1 MFFTARLGRVQLLPW
16 RTAPD
21 SKIARLLNTRCPHHA
36 HAVRARGDARR
47 PRSARSARA
56 RRCGGYSASYQ
67 RASWTRSAR
76 VRAATRDARMRRRQ
90 FARAP
95 TNPSRDLGRLTVSPP
110 FPLPRPGDAPAR
122 GGIDA
127 NACTAWITIG
137 RKVRLENHACG
148 APGRHRGRQI
158 FLFFAKK
165 KRVFESFARR
175 GGRGAPSRLF
185 VRHRTRA
192 RRAHESS
199 RERTPAHHA
208 HTANERT
215 GTRVVHPRGPRADG
229 GRRGPGGVRGVGP
242 AGGDGWRARERRGGG
257 RVERR
262 RRDAVGRRRWTHRC

>member
-1 MFFTARLGRVQLLPW
+1 MFFS
-16 RTAPD
+16 APLT
-21 SKIARLLNTRCPHHA
+21 KLRAPEKGARLLNALCKQHA
-36 HAVRARGDARR
+36 HKSSARGDARLTAKR
-47 PRSARSARA
+47 AIGSGSA
-56 RRCGGYSASYQ
+56 RCGGYSASYQ

-165 KRVFESFARR
+165 KRVFESFARQ
-175 GGRGAPSRLF
+175 GGQGAPSRLF

-199 RERTPAHHA
+199 RERAPAHHA

-215 GTRVVHPRGPRADG
+215 GTRVVHPCGPRADR

-242 AGGDGWRARERRGGG
+242 AGGGG
-257 RVERR
+257 
-262 RRDAVGRRRWTHRC
+262 

>member
-1 MFFTARLGRVQLLPW
+1 MEGAPRGSWSSREKFFITARLGRALASRAGLKNHEAFEHALL
-16 RTAPD
+16 T
-21 SKIARLLNTRCPHHA
+21 S
-36 HAVRARGDARR
+36 RARGPRAWRR
-47 PRSARSARA
+47 PTTAKRAIGPGSA
-56 RRCGGYSASYQ
+56 RCGGYSASYQ

-175 GGRGAPSRLF
+175 GGQGAPSRLF

-199 RERTPAHHA
+199 RERAPAHHA

-229 GRRGPGGVRGVGP
+229 GRRGPRGVRGVGP
-242 AGGDGWRARERRGGG
+242 AGGGG
-257 RVERR
+257 
-262 RRDAVGRRRWTHRC
+262 